1 MMKGQV
7 NPNIYPIIGSC
18 IEDGLPPYIIYPDA
32 TGGNLK
38 KFLLQCRLS
47 DTGSH
52 CVSMILNRDKT
63 VIQYSP
69 SYKAT
74 LSAVDKLHNKRGG
87 FSWERQFIS
96 ILLCQRV
103 WGSLMG
109 GALCERYYCS
119 IIIIYKKS
127 KGGLCVNF

>member
-18 IEDGLPPYIIYPDA
+18 IGDGLPPYIIYPDA

-38 KFLLQCRLS
+38 KFLLHCRVS

-52 CVSMILNRDKT
+52 CVSMILNGLTT
-63 VIQYSP
+63 VIQCCP

-74 LSAVDKLHNKRGG
+74 LPANSLL
-87 FSWERQFIS
+87 ER
-96 ILLCQRV
+96 
-103 WGSLMG
+103 
-109 GALCERYYCS
+109 
-119 IIIIYKKS
+119 
-127 KGGLCVNF
+127 